1 MIISA
6 TGGKKD
12 FAPCPEFSGRAVC
25 VDVTPLKEY
34 ETEYGVK
41 QKFKFAF
48 EIELQDDSRDPVQPW
63 VVFTKPMV
71 PSLHE
76 KAALTKF
83 LKDWFGRKLTDQENK
98 SLDLESMIGRPA
110 SLVIGHELSAD
121 GSKTYA
127 NIKLIMAHKA
137 GEPLAASGLWVRLQ
151 DRPAKEG
158 ADGKA
163 APATGDST
171 FRKTSGGGQP
181 ATDDPSKVK
190 VHVGKHKG
198 IELRELT
205 EESITSL
212 IEHWLPKARAEV
224 KQTADDK
231 RLING
236 LTWYQTKFK
245 ADEEAQVKLEEDDLP
260 Y

>member
-34 ETEYGVK
+34 ETEYGIK

-151 DRPAKEG
+151 DRPAKDG
-158 ADGKA
+158 AEGKA

-171 FRKTSGGGQP
+171 FRKTSGGEQP
-181 ATDDPSKVK
+181 ATDDPSKIK

>member
-137 GEPLAASGLWVRLQ
+137 GEPLAVSGLWVRLQ
-151 DRPAKEG
+151 DRPAKDSD
-158 ADGKA
+158 AKA